1 MTTRT
6 PNIRGLITLARQE
19 GVDIRPT
26 LVRVITDLYVGE
38 PVHSTAEVERYTEL
52 ARHMLEAVDEGSRIA
67 VAMKLSRYPLAPR
80 EILMMLAVDTIAVA
94 EQVLAR
100 AHFAEADLLQL
111 ADMLD
116 DQRRRIIAKRPDLP
130 ASVAEHLVALE
141 YGRPQGAAR
150 DPLHPTPRLD
160 AAPELQPDLS
170 QPDLSQPTLSQPDPA
185 QPAETAAPLP
195 WLPSPPAAVPAERR
209 APLPLA
215 NPADYAFAAAELEQ
229 AALQKRTD
237 DFIDVLARVFEL
249 DRAKA
254 EEIVADPTGQ
264 PVAIACRALGMS
276 SDAFSRI
283 MLFLDP
289 TIGRSVALVFQLA
302 EYYGRLSVAEAR
314 EVTALWRESRRPGG
328 RHMPATSPEGTGR
341 HSFEPRRG
349 APSLP
354 AETRTTLR
362 R

>member
-38 PVHSTAEVERYTEL
+38 PVHSAAEVERYTEL

-67 VAMKLSRYPLAPR
+67 VAMKLARYPQAPR

-141 YGRPQGAAR
+141 YGRSQSAAR
-150 DPLHPTPRLD
+150 DPLRPTPRLD
-160 AAPELQPDLS
+160 AAPELQPD
-170 QPDLSQPTLSQPDPA
+170 LSQPDPA

-195 WLPSPPAAVPAERR
+195 WLPSPPAAVPAGRR

-249 DRAKA
+249 DRGKA
-254 EEIVADPTGQ
+254 EEIVADPSGQ

-328 RHMPATSPEGTGR
+328 RHMPATSPDGTGR

>member
-38 PVHSTAEVERYTEL
+38 PVHSAAEVERYTEL

-67 VAMKLSRYPLAPR
+67 VAMKLARYPQAPR

-111 ADMLD
+111 AGMLD
-116 DQRRRIIAKRPDLP
+116 DQRRRIIAKRADLP

-150 DPLHPTPRLD
+150 DPLRPAPRLD
-160 AAPELQPDLS
+160 AAPDLQPDLIG
-170 QPDLSQPTLSQPDPA
+170 PDSA
-185 QPAETAAPLP
+185 QSAETAAPLP
-195 WLPSPPAAVPAERR
+195 WLPSPPAAAPAPASAGRL
-209 APLPLA
+209 APLPLP

-229 AALQKRTD
+229 AALQNRTA
-237 DFIDVLARVFEL
+237 DFIDQLARVFDL

-328 RHMPATSPEGTGR
+328 RHVPATSPDGTGR
-341 HSFEPRRG
+341 HSFESRRSST
-349 APSLP
+349 SLP